1 MQGLVGEEVNK
12 VSRVGRLPVV
22 IPVGVKIE
30 LNGSSVSVQGPKGE
44 LKRTFSPLI
53 GITMENGQ
61 VVISRS
67 SDLPAERALH
77 GTTRA
82 VLANM
87 VQGVSS
93 GFERILEIEGVGYR
107 AEMNGKNLILN
118 MGYSHPVEM
127 EPPVGIS
134 FDVEQKARL
143 VFVRGFDK
151 ELVGQ
156 TAANVRNV
164 RPPEPYHGKGLHYQG
179 EKIRRKAGKAGKA
192 AK

>member
-1 MQGLVGEEVNK
+1 M
-12 VSRVGRLPVV
+12 SRVGRMPVA
-22 IPVGVKIE
+22 IPAGVQVNITGA
-30 LNGSSVSVQGPKGE
+30 NVSVKGPKGE
-44 LKRTFSPLI
+44 LKRTFSPLV
-53 GITMENGQ
+53 GMKMENGQ
-61 VVISRS
+61 IVITRN

-87 VQGVSS
+87 IHGVHA
-93 GFERILEIEGVGYR
+93 GFERVLEIEGVGYR
-107 AEMNGKNLILN
+107 AEMKGTNLVLY
-118 MGYSHPVEM
+118 MGFSHPVEM
-127 EPPVGIS
+127 EPPKGIS
-134 FDVEQKARL
+134 FDVDTKARL
-143 VFVRGFDK
+143 IFVRGFDK

-156 TAANVRNV
+156 ISANVRNV

>member
-1 MQGLVGEEVNK
+1 M
-12 VSRVGRLPVV
+12 PVV
-22 IPVGVKIE
+22 IPAGVQIDLK
-30 LNGSSVSVQGPKGE
+30 GSNVSVKGPKGE
-44 LKRTFSPLI
+44 LRRTFSSLV
-53 GITMENGQ
+53 GIAMENGQ
-61 VVISRS
+61 IVITRN

-87 VQGVSS
+87 IQGVSA
-93 GFERILEIEGVGYR
+93 GFERVLEIEGVGYR
-107 AEMNGKNLILN
+107 AEMNGKNLVLN

-127 EPPVGIS
+127 EPPAGIS

-143 VFVRGFDK
+143 VYVRGFDK

-164 RPPEPYHGKGLHYQG
+164 RPPEPYHGKGLHYLG

>member
-1 MQGLVGEEVNK
+1 
-12 VSRVGRLPVV
+12 VSRVGRMPVV
-22 IPVGVKIE
+22 IPSGVQIE
-30 LNGSSVSVQGPKGE
+30 LNGTTVSVKGPKGE
-44 LKRTFSPLI
+44 LKRTFSPLV
-53 GITMENGQ
+53 GIAKENGQ
-61 VVISRS
+61 IIITRN

-82 VLANM
+82 VIANM
-87 VQGVSS
+87 IHGVST
-93 GFERILEIEGVGYR
+93 GFERVLEIDGVGYR
-107 AEMNGKNLILN
+107 AEMNGKNLVLN

-127 EPPVGIS
+127 EPPSGIS
-134 FDVEQKARL
+134 FDVEQKTRQ

-164 RPPEPYHGKGLHYQG
+164 RPPEPYHGKGLHYLG
-179 EKIRRKAGKAGKA
+179 ERIRRKAGKAGKA

>member
-1 MQGLVGEEVNK
+1 M
-12 VSRVGRLPVV
+12 SRVGRMPVV
-22 IPVGVKIE
+22 IPAGVNIE
-30 LNGSSVSVQGPKGE
+30 LKGSSVSVKGPKGE
-44 LKRTFSPLI
+44 MKRTFSSLV
-53 GITMENGQ
+53 GIAMENGQ
-61 VVISRS
+61 IVITRN

-87 VQGVSS
+87 IHGVSA
-93 GFERILEIEGVGYR
+93 GFERVLEIEGVGYR
-107 AEMNGKNLILN
+107 AEMNGKNLVLN

-127 EPPVGIS
+127 EPPTGIS
-134 FDVEQKARL
+134 FDVEPKARL
-143 VFVRGFDK
+143 VYVRGFDK

>member
-1 MQGLVGEEVNK
+1 M
-12 VSRVGRLPVV
+12 PVV
-22 IPVGVKIE
+22 LPAGVQIE
-30 LNGSSVSVQGPKGE
+30 LNGSNVSVKGPKGE
-44 LKRTFSPLI
+44 MKRTFSSLI
-53 GITMENGQ
+53 GIAMENGQ
-61 VVISRS
+61 VIITRNSEQ
-67 SDLPAERALH
+67 PAERALH

-87 VQGVSS
+87 VQGVSA

-107 AEMNGKNLILN
+107 AEMNGKNLVLN

-127 EPPVGIS
+127 EPPAGIS
-134 FDVEQKARL
+134 FDVETKARL

>member
-1 MQGLVGEEVNK
+1 
-12 VSRVGRLPVV
+12 VSRVGRMPVV
-22 IPVGVKIE
+22 IPAGVQID
-30 LNGSSVSVQGPKGE
+30 LNGSNVSVKGPKGE
-44 LKRTFSPLI
+44 MKRTFSTLI
-53 GITMENGQ
+53 GIAMENGQ
-61 VVISRS
+61 IVITRN
-67 SDLPAERALH
+67 SDQPAERALH

-87 VQGVSS
+87 IHGVSA

-107 AEMNGKNLILN
+107 AEMKGQTLVLN

-127 EPPVGIS
+127 EPPAGIS
-134 FDVEQKARL
+134 FDVETKARL

-156 TAANVRNV
+156 TAANVRSV

>member
-1 MQGLVGEEVNK
+1 M
-12 VSRVGRLPVV
+12 SRVGRMPVV
-22 IPVGVKIE
+22 LPAGVQIE
-30 LNGSSVSVQGPKGE
+30 LNGSNVSVKGPKGE
-44 LKRTFSPLI
+44 MKRTFSPLI
-53 GITMENGQ
+53 GIAMENGQ
-61 VVISRS
+61 VVITRK
-67 SDLPAERALH
+67 SDQPAERALH

-87 VQGVSS
+87 IQGVSA

-107 AEMNGKNLILN
+107 AEMNGKNLVLN
-118 MGYSHPVEM
+118 MGFSHPVEM
-127 EPPVGIS
+127 EPPAGIS
-134 FDVEQKARL
+134 FDVETKARL

-156 TAANVRNV
+156 IAANVRNV